1 MKQFEKW
8 RSLYIASIILSIC
21 FVIYAITRTE
31 YWFTLIGVLLII
43 LFSLAFIGLWR
54 SLRIHGVKTEVDI
67 SRVLG
72 KDAKDA
78 LSFGHIGILTY
89 DNEYVV
95 TWASPYFKENNIDI
109 VNHKLTS
116 WIENIRTIF
125 DEDVDVVIGKY
136 EDKIY
141 EITRKSDAQ
150 ILYVADRQTPG
161 NCRLFGR
168 CHTAEKAG
176 TTIYSGT
183 KEPSAWTTCRRRR
196 P

>member
-72 KDAKDA
+72 KFE
-78 LSFGHIGILTY
+78 L
-89 DNEYVV
+89 
-95 TWASPYFKENNIDI
+95 
-109 VNHKLTS
+109 
-116 WIENIRTIF
+116 
-125 DEDVDVVIGKY
+125 
-136 EDKIY
+136 
-141 EITRKSDAQ
+141 
-150 ILYVADRQTPG
+150 
-161 NCRLFGR
+161 
-168 CHTAEKAG
+168 
-176 TTIYSGT
+176 
-183 KEPSAWTTCRRRR
+183 
-196 P
+196 

>member
-78 LSFGHIGILTY
+78 LKRVDNTLFKGTMNTLEDPANIEELEDLLAVSILNSGISNIISTKLNTY
-89 DNEYVV
+89 NTGRLPISNRY
-95 TWASPYFKENNIDI
+95 
-109 VNHKLTS
+109 L
-116 WIENIRTIF
+116 
-125 DEDVDVVIGKY
+125 VD
-136 EDKIY
+136 
-141 EITRKSDAQ
+141 RKPLWNTLD
-150 ILYVADRQTPG
+150 D
-161 NCRLFGR
+161 
-168 CHTAEKAG
+168 AEKNSVLLNIQKN
-176 TTIYSGT
+176 TSKNIKLRKNLLEDS
-183 KEPSAWTTCRRRR
+183 
-196 P
+196 